1 MTQEINGIK
10 SRLKKFEECIS
21 ILKNIRDRISLDEY
35 LKEPFYF
42 STGERNLHLAIESLL
57 DISNFIITNHGFRQ
71 PETYSDIILI
81 LKDEK
86 IIPPELADKV
96 EKLPAFRNILVHE
109 YLILDRKL
117 IFEKIKNSLSD
128 LEEYMQCL
136 VSFLKI

>member
-1 MTQEINGIK
+1 MREINGIK

-21 ILKNIRDRISLDEY
+21 ILKNIRDHISLEEY
-35 LKEPFYF
+35 LREPFYF

-57 DISNFIITNHGFRQ
+57 DISNFIITNYGFRQ
-71 PETYSDIILI
+71 PETYADIILI
-81 LKDEK
+81 LKDEQ

-109 YLILDRKL
+109 YMILDRKL

-128 LEEYMQCL
+128 LEEYMRCL

>member
-1 MTQEINGIK
+1 MREINGIK

-21 ILKNIRDRISLDEY
+21 ILKNIRDHISLEEY
-35 LKEPFYF
+35 LREPFYF

-57 DISNFIITNHGFRQ
+57 DISNFIITNYGFRQ
-71 PETYSDIILI
+71 PETYADIILI
-81 LKDEK
+81 LKDEQ

>member
-1 MTQEINGIK
+1 MQEINGIK

-21 ILKNIRDRISLDEY
+21 ILKNIRDRISLEEY

-57 DISNFIITNHGFRQ
+57 DISNFIITNHSFRQ
-71 PETYSDIILI
+71 PESYGDIIEI

-86 IIPPELADKV
+86 VIPAKLATKV

-109 YLILDRKL
+109 YLIIDRKL
-117 IFEKIKNSLSD
+117 VFEKIKNSLSD

-136 VSFLKI
+136 VHFLKI

>member
-1 MTQEINGIK
+1 M
-10 SRLKKFEECIS
+10 KKFEECIS

-35 LKEPFYF
+35 LKEPFYY
-42 STGERNLHLAIESLL
+42 STGERNLHLVIESLL
-57 DISNFIITNHGFRQ
+57 DISNFIIANYGFRQ

-109 YLILDRKL
+109 YLTLDRKL

>member
-1 MTQEINGIK
+1 MREINGIK
-10 SRLKKFEECIS
+10 SRLKKYEECIS
-21 ILKNIRDRISLDEY
+21 ILKNIRDNISLEEY

-57 DISNFIITNHGFRQ
+57 DISNFIIANYGFRQ
-71 PETYSDIILI
+71 PESYGDIIEI

-86 IIPPELADKV
+86 VIPLQLAKKI

-109 YLILDRKL
+109 YLVIDRKL
-117 IFEKIKNSLSD
+117 VFEKINNSLSD